1 MTSTSRLTLVC
12 AAWIVVLGMA
22 APALAQAG
30 SAAGAAGA
38 PPAPLTGSAES
49 DATRQQQSEEPPAAP
64 SGCPYRNGKLD
75 LIV

>member
-1 MTSTSRLTLVC
+1 MTSSSRLTLVC
-12 AAWIVVLGMA
+12 AAWLAVLGMA
-22 APALAQAG
+22 APAFAQAG

-38 PPAPLTGSAES
+38 PSAPPTGSAES
-49 DATRQQQSEEPPAAP
+49 DAAQQQQSDEPPAAP